1 MWWGLVVL
9 AVAIGASGLLLDA
22 RRERQGR
29 LSPTRVGLGL
39 AVILLAVAL
48 GGSLIGVEV
57 QRPPEQRGIG
67 IRVEGLQAP
76 LRTRGY
82 DRGFTVSM
90 AVQVRQCGEPVQV
103 QVTLAPTA
111 EFWIDN
117 GETLTS
123 PTTVR
128 FAIPDDLASNAA
140 VDAAMDHLDAWTG
153 ADGLAPFTIPGLA
166 DADADAD
173 AVIQLDPVATKAPR
187 ATFVAVAVPDW
198 AQSQSPVTVSFEAD
212 WTRHRASLGG
222 CYVSLPAVAGMPTV
236 LSSAQL
242 AGTAVESRSAL
253 PDDSFSVFVV
263 ASEDAGLYAYY
274 NERFEV
280 TRGVTSLELG
290 DLALEESATFPAP
303 NANLAGAPAWTCR
316 SSIPRSYGYAR
327 RDRGADAGDV
337 YAPEDV
343 VNSGGTTSFSSDRQ
357 AEILDQST
365 CASFVAVEAASARTR
380 RDLLLIAVGTV
391 IALGVE
397 LLISG
402 LHRRRRDVEP
412 PRSSG

>member
-1 MWWGLVVL
+1 MWPWLVVL
-9 AVAIGASGLLLDA
+9 AVAIAASGFLLDA

-29 LSPTRVGLGL
+29 LSLTRVGLGL

-57 QRPPEQRGIG
+57 QQPPEQRGIG

-90 AVQVRQCGEPVQV
+90 AVQVRECGEPVRV

-117 GETLTS
+117 GEALTS

-128 FAIPDDLASNAA
+128 FAIPDDLASDAA
-140 VDAAMDHLDAWTG
+140 VDAAVDHLGAWTG
-153 ADGLAPFTIPGLA
+153 ADGLAPFTSADLVGA
-166 DADADAD
+166 DAML
-173 AVIQLDPVATKAPR
+173 QLEPVATKAPR

-242 AGTAVESRSAL
+242 AGKAFESRSAL

-316 SSIPRSYGYAR
+316 SSIPFSYGYAR
-327 RDRGADAGDV
+327 RERGADAGDV

-343 VNSGGTTSFSSDRQ
+343 VNSGGTTSFSDNRQ

-402 LHRRRRDVEP
+402 LHRRRRNDEP
-412 PRSSG
+412 PRSPG

>member
-1 MWWGLVVL
+1 MWWLVVL
-9 AVAIGASGLLLDA
+9 AGAVGVSGFILDA
-22 RRERQGR
+22 RWAQHRSRVS
-29 LSPTRVGLGL
+29 LTRVGLGL

-48 GGSLIGVEV
+48 GGSLIGIEV
-57 QRPPEQRGIG
+57 QQPPEQRGIG
-67 IRVEGLQAP
+67 VRVDGLKAP
-76 LRTRGY
+76 LRERGY

-90 AVQVRQCGEPVQV
+90 AVQVQDCGEPVRV

-117 GETLTS
+117 GEALPS
-123 PTTVR
+123 PTRVR
-128 FAIPDDLASNAA
+128 FAVPDDLASDVP
-140 VDAAMDHLDAWTG
+140 VDAAMEHIEAWAG
-153 ADGLAPFTIPGLA
+153 ADGLAPFTRTDQSDAA
-166 DADADAD
+166 D
-173 AVIQLDPVATKAPR
+173 VLELEPIATKAVR
-187 ATFVAVAVPDW
+187 ATFVAVEVPDW
-198 AQSQSPVTVSFEAD
+198 AVSQSPVTVSFEAD

-222 CYVSLPAVAGMPTV
+222 CYVTLPAVAGMPTV
-236 LSSAQL
+236 LSAAQL

-263 ASEDAGLYAYY
+263 SSEDAGLYAYY

-280 TRGVTSLELG
+280 TRGVTSLDLG

-303 NANLAGAPAWTCR
+303 NANLGGAPAWTCS
-316 SSIPRSYGYAR
+316 SSIPRSYGYER
-327 RDRGADAGDV
+327 GDPGADARDV
-337 YAPEDV
+337 YAPADV
-343 VNSGGTTSFSSDRQ
+343 INGGGATSFSDRRQ

-365 CASFVAVEAASARTR
+365 CASLVAVEAASARTR

-402 LHRRRRDVEP
+402 LRRRPRP
-412 PRSSG
+412 RPTRSSG

>member
-1 MWWGLVVL
+1 MWWWLVVL
-9 AVAIGASGLLLDA
+9 ATTVAVGGFVLDA
-22 RRERQGR
+22 RWGRQWERDS
-29 LSPTRVGLGL
+29 LTRAGVGL

-48 GGSLIGVEV
+48 GGSLISVEV

-67 IRVEGLQAP
+67 VRVEGLTAP
-76 LRTRGY
+76 LRSRGY

-90 AVQVRQCGEPVQV
+90 TVQVRECGEPVRV

-117 GETLTS
+117 GEALTS
-123 PTTVR
+123 PATVR
-128 FAIPDDLASNAA
+128 FAVPDDLASDAP

-153 ADGLAPFTIPGLA
+153 ADGLAPFTSA
-166 DADADAD
+166 DQAEAGAML
-173 AVIQLDPVATKAPR
+173 QLEPIATKAPR
-187 ATFVAVAVPDW
+187 ATFVAVEVPDW
-198 AQSQSPVTVSFEAD
+198 AGSQSPVTMSFEAD

-222 CYVSLPAVAGMPTV
+222 CYVTLPAVAGMPTV

-242 AGTAVESRSAL
+242 AGKAVESRTAL

-263 ASEDAGLYAYY
+263 ASKDAGLYAYY

-280 TRGVTSLELG
+280 TRGVTSLDLG

-303 NANLAGAPAWTCR
+303 NANLAGAPAWSCR
-316 SSIPRSYGYAR
+316 SSIPRSYGYER
-327 RDRGADAGDV
+327 RDPGSDAGDV

-343 VNSGGTTSFSSDRQ
+343 VNGGGTTSFSDSRQ

-365 CASFVAVEAASARTR
+365 CASFVAIEAASAGTR
-380 RDLLLIAVGTV
+380 RDLLLIAVGTI
-391 IALGVE
+391 IALGAE

-402 LHRRRRDVEP
+402 LRRRRSDALP
-412 PRSSG
+412 TRSSG